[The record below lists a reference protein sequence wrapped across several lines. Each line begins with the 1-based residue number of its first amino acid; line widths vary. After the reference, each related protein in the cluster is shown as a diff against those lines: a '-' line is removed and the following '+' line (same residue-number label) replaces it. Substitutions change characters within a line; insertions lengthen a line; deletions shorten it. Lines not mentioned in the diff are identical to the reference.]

1 MSYYIIL
8 LEVATDEV
16 HMKVEM
22 NEITTELSSFDIFSL
37 FKDEQDIIFL
47 DSSKDSEKLGKYS
60 FIGLNPYK
68 KMVYN
73 QGATT
78 VNGQKVEGD
87 PFNILKELLNAN
99 PIQNTYDLPFIAGCM
114 GYFAYDLVRDMEK
127 IPNIAETI
135 MEMPTMV
142 FVFYHHIVIFDHH
155 CHKAYLSVFYPNPN
169 IDQESALII
178 EGKTAGIIQRI
189 KSGHPVTYRNTIEE
203 AVTFTSCFDEA
214 AYMKTVE
221 KMKEYILNGDIYI
234 ANMTHTYTATTHRDA
249 YAIYKS
255 LRKVN
260 KAPFS
265 AFMSLE
271 DTEILCS
278 SPERFMQIRNNWVE
292 TRPIK
297 GTRPRG
303 TTETEDEA
311 NRLALEKSE
320 KDKSELLM
328 VVDLERNDLSK
339 VCRPYTVKV
348 TELFGIE
355 SYATVHHL
363 VATIVGKLKQDMTAV
378 DCIKACF
385 PGGSITGTPKIR
397 AMEIIEELE
406 PTRRHLYTGCIGY
419 FGFDGSADFNIV
431 IRTIIKQK
439 EHLAIGVGGGI
450 TWESDPRAEYEET
463 QDKAMALFKAVRLKE
478 VDI

>member
-1 MSYYIIL
+1 
-8 LEVATDEV
+8 
-16 HMKVEM
+16 MKVQM

-73 QGATT
+73 QGVAR

-87 PFNILKELLNAN
+87 PFDTLKALLKAN

-127 IPNIAETI
+127 IPEIAKPI
-135 MEMPTMV
+135 MEMPSMV
-142 FVFYHHIVIFDHH
+142 FVFYHHIIIMDHH
-155 CHKAYLSVFYPNPN
+155 CHKTYLSTFNPNPF
-169 IDQESALII
+169 IDQASSSILDE
-178 EGKTAGIIQRI
+178 KTASILQRI
-189 KSGHPVTYRNTIEE
+189 KYGHPVIYRNTIEDD
-203 AVTFTSCFDEA
+203 VIFNSCFDEA
-214 AYMKTVE
+214 AYMKAVE
-221 KMKEYILNGDIYI
+221 TMKEYILNGDIYI
-234 ANMTHTYTATTHRDA
+234 ANMTHTYTATSHRDA
-249 YAIYKS
+249 YDIYKS

-265 AFMSLE
+265 AFISLD
-271 DTEILCS
+271 DTKILCS
-278 SPERFMQIRNNWVE
+278 SPERFMQIRDYWVE

-303 TTETEDEA
+303 MTEAEDEA

-320 KDKSELLM
+320 KDRSELLM
-328 VVDLERNDLSK
+328 IVDLERNDLSK

-419 FGFDGSADFNIV
+419 FGLDGSADFNIV
-431 IRTIIKQK
+431 IRTIVKQK
-439 EHLAIGVGGGI
+439 EHIAIGVGGGI
-450 TWESDPRAEYEET
+450 TWESDPKSEYEET
-463 QDKAMALFKAVRLKE
+463 LDKAKALFKAIRLRE
-478 VDI
+478 VDV

>member
-1 MSYYIIL
+1 MR
-8 LEVATDEV
+8 VQV
-16 HMKVEM
+16 

-37 FKDEQDIIFL
+37 FKDEEDIIFL

-68 KMVYN
+68 KITYDQKIITLDN
-73 QGATT
+73 
-78 VNGQKVEGD
+78 QKVDGD
-87 PFNILKELLNAN
+87 PFEVLKELLGAN
-99 PIQNTYDLPFIAGCM
+99 QIQNTFDLPFVAGCM
-114 GYFAYDLVRDMEK
+114 GYFAYDLVRDIEK
-127 IPNIAETI
+127 LPNIAKPI
-135 MEMPTMV
+135 MEMPAMV
-142 FVFYHHIVIFDHH
+142 FVFYHHLLIFDHH
-155 CHKAYLSVFYPNPN
+155 CHKTYLSVFNPN
-169 IDQESALII
+169 QKSDQ
-178 EGKTAGIIQRI
+178 KTTLELEKKTTRIMEII
-189 KSGHPVTYRNTIEE
+189 KSGHPVIYRDTVEE
-203 AVTFTSCFDEA
+203 EVTFTSCFDEA
-214 AYMKTVE
+214 TYIKAVE

-234 ANMTHTYTATTHRDA
+234 ANMTHTYTAMTNHNA
-249 YAIYKS
+249 YDIYKS

-260 KAPFS
+260 QAPFS
-265 AFMSLE
+265 AFMSLDE
-271 DTEILCS
+271 TEILCS
-278 SPERFMQIRNNWVE
+278 SPERFMQIRDNKVE

-303 TTETEDEA
+303 MTEDEDEA
-311 NRLALEKSE
+311 YRLELEKSE

-439 EHLAIGVGGGI
+439 EWMAIGVGGGI
-450 TWESDPRAEYEET
+450 TWESDPKAEYEET
-463 QDKAMALFKAVRLKE
+463 LDKAKALFKAVRLKE
-478 VDI
+478 IDI